1 MVNVEMGTD
10 KGYDTGYP
18 VLEKWPRLS
27 KGIKRQEKNLE
38 IPSVSVSFLS
48 SAPLFSTFLSLFLD
62 FLFYLTSLCEPRDT
76 LPGHWRQASV
86 KHLLFTVQKTVSRTQ
101 GTKCSCRLPTPSCF
115 WCVCLQSQAPK
126 VALSMWKG

>member
-1 MVNVEMGTD
+1 MVNVEMVTD

-62 FLFYLTSLCEPRDT
+62 FLFYLTSLCKPRDT
-76 LPGHWRQASV
+76 LPGH
-86 KHLLFTVQKTVSRTQ
+86 
-101 GTKCSCRLPTPSCF
+101 
-115 WCVCLQSQAPK
+115 
-126 VALSMWKG
+126 